1 MRCEEEAI
9 KCILESKMGQSMSF
23 LIQEERFAN
32 HKRKR
37 GKMKKHFECLVT
49 GSKLQFFVPLSLDIV
64 NNGK

>member
-1 MRCEEEAI
+1 
-9 KCILESKMGQSMSF
+9 MGQSMSF